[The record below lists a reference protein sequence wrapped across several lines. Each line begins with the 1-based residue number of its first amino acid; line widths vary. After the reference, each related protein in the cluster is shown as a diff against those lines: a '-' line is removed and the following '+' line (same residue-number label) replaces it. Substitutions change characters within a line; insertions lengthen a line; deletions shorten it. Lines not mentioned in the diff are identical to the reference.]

1 MPLENLYF
9 RHDFNARNNPKLI
22 KLKMKL
28 GMEGIGIYWCLLEC
42 LYELNGFLKEDDL
55 ETFCFNEHIEID
67 KVKNVLK
74 IANFKFDKEKG
85 YYSNG
90 ILERINKREE
100 YCLKQKEKANKR
112 WSNNNQTKE
121 KKTAPVPDWYTE
133 EYKKEQEE
141 QFNKN
146 KQNAL
151 DSLNKLKENK

>member
-42 LYELNGFLKEDDL
+42 LYELNGYLKEDDL

-112 WSNNNQTKE
+112 WSNNNQAKE
-121 KKTAPVPDWYTE
+121 KKQAPVPDWYTE
-133 EYKKEQEE
+133 EYEKEREE
-141 QFNKN
+141 NFNKN

>member
-42 LYELNGFLKEDDL
+42 LYELNGYLKEDDL
-55 ETFCFNEHIEID
+55 ETFCFNEHIDVE

-112 WSNNNQTKE
+112 WNNNQQTKE
-121 KKTAPVPDWYTE
+121 KKQAPVPDWYTE
-133 EYKKEQEE
+133 DYQKEQEE
-141 QFNKN
+141 SFNKN

>member
-74 IANFKFDKEKG
+74 IANFKFDEEKG

-112 WSNNNQTKE
+112 WNNAQQTKE
-121 KKTAPVPDWYTE
+121 KKQAPVPDWYTE

-141 QFNKN
+141 SFNKN

-151 DSLNKLKENK
+151 DILNKLKENK

>member
-42 LYELNGFLKEDDL
+42 LYELNGYLKEDDL

-112 WSNNNQTKE
+112 WNNNQQTKE
-121 KKTAPVPDWYTE
+121 KKQAPVPDWYTE
-133 EYKKEQEE
+133 EYQKEQEE
-141 QFNKN
+141 SFNKN

-151 DSLNKLKENK
+151 DILNKLKENK

>member
-42 LYELNGFLKEDDL
+42 LYELNGYLKEDDL

-112 WSNNNQTKE
+112 WNNNQQIKE
-121 KKTAPVPDWYTE
+121 KKQAPVPDWYTE
-133 EYKKEQEE
+133 DYQKEQEE
-141 QFNKN
+141 SFNKN

-151 DSLNKLKENK
+151 DILNKLKENK

>member
-112 WSNNNQTKE
+112 WNNNNQTKE
-121 KKTAPVPDWYTE
+121 KKVAPVPDWYTE
-133 EYKKEQEE
+133 KYEKEREE